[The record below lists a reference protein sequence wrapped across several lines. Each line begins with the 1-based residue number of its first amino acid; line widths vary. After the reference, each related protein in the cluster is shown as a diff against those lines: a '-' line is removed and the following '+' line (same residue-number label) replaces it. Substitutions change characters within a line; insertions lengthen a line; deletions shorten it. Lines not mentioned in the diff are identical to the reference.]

1 MKLYAIFIFNYRYSM
16 LTSFVIA
23 ILTDSAFLIQHF
35 NETYDQIREPLNHT
49 FFYKNEPSLAKFVTR
64 MRSVAYTEV
73 APIQGY
79 KVNKQLKAMLNYKL
93 VKWRRL
99 TRYGNIE
106 PFFFVLC
113 ANPAHYEKLYGYGL
127 VEYETIERARTVLEG
142 DESSAYS
149 NAIKLESALQ
159 VGFEV
164 GGNLLSKHWIPNEN
178 LTAVIDQYVSKYF
191 EGNYVIGFQF
201 RSHFFDVDNSNINES
216 KDFEL
221 FQQCALSIEKTL
233 LGESVVTNE
242 DDAGNSSSTSTP
254 RQIPTKKV
262 MWFIST
268 DNPQVDYVLRDK
280 YPDKVFWVYDD
291 VRGWGRPIVDK

>member
-1 MKLYAIFIFNYRYSM
+1 M

-113 ANPAHYEKLYGYGL
+113 ANPTYYDKLYGYGL

-159 VGFEV
+159 VGF
-164 GGNLLSKHWIPNEN
+164 
-178 LTAVIDQYVSKYF
+178 
-191 EGNYVIGFQF
+191 
-201 RSHFFDVDNSNINES
+201 
-216 KDFEL
+216 
-221 FQQCALSIEKTL
+221 
-233 LGESVVTNE
+233 
-242 DDAGNSSSTSTP
+242 
-254 RQIPTKKV
+254 
-262 MWFIST
+262 
-268 DNPQVDYVLRDK
+268 
-280 YPDKVFWVYDD
+280 
-291 VRGWGRPIVDK
+291 